1 MADDQSQYTEDAT
14 QTAIAIAYSNPAHTL
29 IADEV
34 MPRRP
39 VSGLKFKWT
48 SYPIEQSYTIPDTR
62 VGRRSQ
68 VRTMEIRGEEHDGS
82 CEDFGLAVPLD
93 NDTIREAERSGFDPR
108 GQRTEVAT
116 NVVTLDR
123 EQRVAGTVF
132 SAGSYANGLAAVLS
146 GTDQFSDYTNSDPYG
161 GLMDMLNACLL
172 RPNTLVFGQTAW
184 TKVRRHPKLVQAIK
198 GQPVTEG
205 VISRQEL
212 AELLEVQQVV
222 VGMGRANVNR
232 PGQAVS
238 LSYLWGPHIAGLFI
252 DPTASPESGG
262 MTWGLTAQFGTRV
275 SGTKAVD
282 MGLRGG
288 EYVRVGETVKELI
301 IAKHAGF
308 LLEDVVATN

>member
-146 GTDQFSDYTNSDPYG
+146 GTDQFSDYTNSDPLG
-161 GLMDMLNACLL
+161 TLLDMLSSCLI
-172 RPNTLVFGQTAW
+172 RPNTLVFGEMAW
-184 TKVRRHPKLVQAIK
+184 TRTRRHPKLIQAVR
-198 GQPVTEG
+198 GQLVEEG
-205 VISRQEL
+205 VISRQQL
-212 AELLEVQQVV
+212 ADLLEVQKIV
-222 VGMGRANVNR
+222 VGQSRANINR
-232 PGQAVS
+232 PGQA
-238 LSYLWGPHIAGLFI
+238 LELAYLWGPHVAGLFI
-252 DPTASPESGG
+252 DPTASPEAGG
-262 MTWGLTAQFGTRV
+262 MTWGLTAQFGTRIA
-275 SGTKAVD
+275 GTKTVD

-288 EYVRVGETVKELI
+288 ELLRVGETVRELV

-308 LLEDVVATN
+308 FLEDTVATS